1 MRLHPYLGLG
11 IGILCLSWAAILIR
25 IADAPP
31 LILGAYRLSM
41 AALVLIPIALLK
53 SRRELSGLDR
63 TSWLLAIFSGV
74 MLSAHFASWMT
85 SLSYTSVAS
94 SVVLVTTY
102 PIFVGL
108 VSHFFLKERI
118 SRGIILGISVA
129 FLGGFVIG
137 YGDFGSGGDRIYGDG
152 LAVIGAM
159 TGAAYFLI
167 GARLRGYVSLLS
179 YITIVYTT
187 AAVILL
193 ATAMAAGESFSGYS
207 WTTYGVILLMALG
220 PQLLGHSSL
229 NWALRYLSAVFVS
242 VSTLAE
248 PVVATGLAYIILK
261 EGVNSSRMAGSL
273 LVLAGIYLVLSRRT
287 GGIK

>member
-1 MRLHPYLGLG
+1 MRLHPYVGLG

-25 IADAPP
+25 MADAPP
-31 LILGAYRLSM
+31 LIIGAFRLSM
-41 AALVLIPIALLK
+41 AALVLIPIAVMK
-53 SRRELSGLDR
+53 SRRELLSMDR
-63 TSWLLAIFSGV
+63 TSWLLAVFSGV

-118 SRGIILGISVA
+118 SRGIIFGIAVASLGA
-129 FLGGFVIG
+129 MVIG
-137 YGDFGSGGDRIYGDG
+137 YGDFGTEGDRIYGDG
-152 LAVIGAM
+152 LAVIGAIS
-159 TGAAYFLI
+159 GAGYFLI

-187 AAVILL
+187 AAVLL
-193 ATAMAAGESFSGYS
+193 MAMALAAGETLSGYS
-207 WTTYGVILLMALG
+207 WTTYGIILLMALG

-248 PVVATGLAYIILK
+248 PVVATGLAYFILN
-261 EGVNSSRMAGSL
+261 EGVNGSRIAGSM

-287 GGIK
+287 SEIN